1 MEEISESPEFSI
13 IVEAYTLNEG
23 GAKERFDRSLNN
35 ALAIVDQQGDGEVLV
50 LDVTETDNLQVFIDN
65 SYPQVRRISLAGSH
79 YDKAKT
85 VAAREARGKFLLY
98 LDGDCIPQPGWQQ
111 NLLDV
116 LRRGE
121 ALACGGFTRYEGGW
135 FQSILSV
142 MDFGFF
148 YPVEERVLQCY
159 AFNNMGIS
167 RKLQQACPPPETDM
181 RCACFYHAQCLI
193 RNETPVMFVP
203 AARVLHEA
211 QPVVRERTRQGYDA
225 IAACWAD
232 PELRESKW
240 LRLGLLS
247 IPLFFAMKV
256 VLDWQRV
263 SSGRRDLDLDNFAY
277 LLALPMFPLLRLL
290 DVAGMMR
297 AIFRGPVRDGWGGY
311 GS

>member
-1 MEEISESPEFSI
+1 MDKSTQAPEFSI

-23 GAKERFDRSLNN
+23 GAQERFSRSLHN
-35 ALAIVDQQGDGEVLV
+35 ALSIIEQQGDGEVLV
-50 LDVTETDNLQVFIDN
+50 LDVTETNDLKDFLG
-65 SYPQVRRISLAGSH
+65 STYPQVRRISVAGSH
-79 YDKAKT
+79 YDRAKT
-85 VAAREARGKFLLY
+85 LAANEARGNFLLY
-98 LDGDCIPQPGWQQ
+98 LDGDCLPQPGWHQS
-111 NLLDV
+111 LLEE
-116 LRRGE
+116 LRKGK
-121 ALACGGFTRYEGGW
+121 ALACGGLTRYEGGW
-135 FQSILSV
+135 LQSLLSV

-159 AFNNMGIS
+159 ASNNMGIL
-167 RKLQQACPPPETDM
+167 RQLQQDVPPPDSEM

-193 RNETPVMFVP
+193 RNDTPVMFVP
-203 AARVLHEA
+203 KARVLHEP

-240 LRLGLLS
+240 LRLGFLS

-263 SSGRRDLDLDNFAY
+263 TSGRRDLDLGIWQY
-277 LLALPMFPLLRLL
+277 LLAIPAFPVLRLL
-290 DVAGMMR
+290 DVTGMIR
-297 AIFRGPVRDGWGGY
+297 AMFRGPVKDGWGGY